1 MAGRATTRMSG
12 RAFVDTNVVV
22 YAVDDAD
29 PVKRDRAREL
39 LRGSA
44 EQLVLSA
51 QVLSEFYVV
60 VTRKLA
66 KPMPEPDAAEAVRDL
81 ARLPVV
87 VVDAELV
94 MAATALS
101 RKARISFWDA
111 QIVAAAR
118 VAGCDRVLTEDLS
131 AGTEISS
138 VRVEN
143 PFL

>member
-1 MAGRATTRMSG
+1 MPG
-12 RAFVDTNVVV
+12 RAFVDTNVLV

-29 PVKRDRAREL
+29 PLKRDRAREVL
-39 LRGSA
+39 DGSA
-44 EQLVLSA
+44 DQLVLSA

-66 KPMPEPDAAEAVRDL
+66 EPLPETDAADAVRAL
-81 ARLPVV
+81 ARLPIVV
-87 VVDAELV
+87 ADGELV
-94 MAATALS
+94 MTAVALS
-101 RKARISFWDA
+101 RQTQISFWDA
-111 QIVAAAR
+111 QIIAAAA

-131 AGTEISS
+131 HGAELAS